1 MTAKAKV
8 LSDKDIQQVLA
19 AVHFNYYESR
29 NRCIF
34 MCSLLAGLRA
44 CEIAPLTVKDV
55 KELDRIVLS
64 PAMTK
69 GPTNRVVLLSE
80 RLQAEI
86 RMYLATLDRTEGPL
100 FSSNKGR
107 VAFTSHGIVMLLK
120 RLYEEAGIV
129 GASSHSGRRTFIT
142 KLAAAN
148 TPIRVLQELAGH
160 KYIGT
165 TQGYIDVNDDML
177 RKAVELM

>member
-1 MTAKAKV
+1 MTTKAKV
-8 LSDKDIQQVLA
+8 LSDNDIQDVIA
-19 AVHFNYYESR
+19 TIHFNYYNSR

-34 MCSLLAGLRA
+34 MFSLLAGLRA
-44 CEIAPLTVKDV
+44 CEIASLNVEDV
-55 KELDRIVLS
+55 KGLDRLVLR
-64 PAMTK
+64 AHQTK
-69 GPTNRVVLLSE
+69 GTTTRVVLLSE
-80 RLQAEI
+80 RLQNEI
-86 RMYLATLDRTEGPL
+86 RIYLDDDKRNIGPL
-100 FSSNKGR
+100 FTSNKGR
-107 VAFTSHGIVMLLK
+107 KMFSPHGIVMLLK

-142 KLAAAN
+142 RLAAKN

-177 RKAVELM
+177 RKAIESF